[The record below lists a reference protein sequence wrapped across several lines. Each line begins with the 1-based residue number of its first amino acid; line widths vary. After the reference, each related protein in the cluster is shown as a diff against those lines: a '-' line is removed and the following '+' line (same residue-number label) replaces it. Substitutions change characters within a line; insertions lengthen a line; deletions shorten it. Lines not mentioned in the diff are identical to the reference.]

1 MVSPDSTDKWVTQRL
16 QEFHDNPEECL
27 HDLLIRL
34 NNTAIQFLNSPKS
47 DAALNGLENAVAY
60 TGLFLNQIDK

>member
-1 MVSPDSTDKWVTQRL
+1 MGNTNENDLWVTQRL
-16 QEFHDNPEECL
+16 QEFHNDPEECL
-27 HDLLIRL
+27 LDLLTRL

-47 DAALNGLENAVAY
+47 EAALNGLGNAVVY